1 MLGTLEADRALLADL
16 NALEILGLDPVQKRL
31 DSIQYPVLSLP
42 NEITTE
48 IFINFLPIYPLCP
61 PLVGNLSPTTMTHVF
76 REWREIA
83 LDNPMLWRA
92 FGFSSHSDSSRQYDI
107 RDIWLS
113 VWLLSPFHF
122 CQRPGCRRV

>member
-1 MLGTLEADRALLADL
+1 MLGTLEADRALLADS

-48 IFINFLPIYPLCP
+48 IFINFLPIYPLRP

-83 LDNPMLWRA
+83 LATPMLWRP

-107 RDIWLS
+107 RDI
-113 VWLLSPFHF
+113 
-122 CQRPGCRRV
+122 